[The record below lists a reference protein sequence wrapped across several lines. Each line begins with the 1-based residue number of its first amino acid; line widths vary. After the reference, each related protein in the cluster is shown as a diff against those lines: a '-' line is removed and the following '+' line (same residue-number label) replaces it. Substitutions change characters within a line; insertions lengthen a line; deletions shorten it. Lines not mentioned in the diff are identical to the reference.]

1 MAIHVLDEADRCLQC
16 KKPGCQKGCPIS
28 TPIPK
33 VIALLRAGRVDE
45 AGELLFE
52 NNPLTTVCCRVCNH
66 EDQCEGHCVLGRKGA
81 PVHFSAIEEYISD
94 LYGSRVPDAPAEPN
108 GMRVA
113 IIGAGPAGLT
123 IAVILARRGYEVTIF
138 EDHDKIGGVLR
149 YGIPEFRLPKTVLD
163 EFQERHLEANGVRL
177 RFNTTIGSAISIDD
191 MLEDGYRAVFAGTG
205 VWRPH
210 SLRIPGETLGNVHY
224 GINYLA
230 SPDSFSLGRHVIVIG
245 AGNAAMD
252 VARTA
257 LRHGVQKLECF
268 VRSSHIAASKHERS
282 YAELEGV
289 EFVLNRAP
297 VRITEEG
304 VVFVETTGSEVGE
317 DGAAPTLKVLP
328 GTEKLY
334 PADSIIISAGQGP
347 LDRLVSTTEGL
358 EVSPRGL
365 LVTDEDG
372 HTTRPEVFACGDVAS
387 GARTVVEAVAA
398 AKRVAD
404 SMDAYMRGAGA

>member
-1 MAIHVLDEADRCLQC
+1 MAIHVLDEANRCLTC
-16 KKPGCQKGCPIS
+16 KKPRCQQGCPIS
-28 TPIPK
+28 TPIPT
-33 VIALLRAGRVDE
+33 VIKLLREGDVDK
-45 AGELLFE
+45 AGEILFE

-66 EDQCEGHCVLGRKGA
+66 ENQCEGHCVLGRKGA

-94 LYGSRVPDAPAEPN
+94 LYGARMTPKPVEPN

-123 IAVILARRGYEVTIF
+123 IAVVLARRGYEVTIF
-138 EDHDKIGGVLR
+138 EDHDHIGGVLR

-163 EFQERHLEANGVRL
+163 DFQARHLEANGVRL

-191 MLEDGYRAVFAGTG
+191 ILEDGYKAVFAGTG

-210 SLRIPGETLGNVHY
+210 SLRIPGETLGHVHY

-230 SPDSFSLGRHVIVIG
+230 SPDSFHLGRHVIVIG

-257 LRHGVQKLECF
+257 LRHGVEQLECY
-268 VRSSHIAASKHERS
+268 VRSSYIAASNHERA

-304 VVFVETTGSEVGE
+304 VIFIETEGSEISENGE
-317 DGAAPTLKVLP
+317 APTLRVLP
-328 GTEKLY
+328 GTESLVK
-334 PADSIIISAGQGP
+334 ADSVIISAGQGP
-347 LDRLVSTTEGL
+347 LDRLVNTTEGL
-358 EVSPRGL
+358 QVSPRGL
-365 LVTDEDG
+365 LVTDDDG
-372 HTTRPEVFACGDVAS
+372 NTTRPGVFACGDVAS

-398 AKRVAD
+398 AKHVAD
-404 SMDAYMRGAGA
+404 TMDAYMKGLSE